1 MKHFLYRHCTP
12 GLYYHYLVLINQA
25 ITSQMGTKKK
35 EEENLVCGHEMW
47 TGDFAHY
54 VERREFMQKYVKGAW
69 IHINSPNIHKH
80 THSFVI
86 VMEHISL
93 S

>member
-35 EEENLVCGHEMW
+35 KKKILFVVMKC
-47 TGDFAHY
+47 
-54 VERREFMQKYVKGAW
+54 ERE
-69 IHINSPNIHKH
+69 ILHI
-80 THSFVI
+80 
-86 VMEHISL
+86 M
-93 S
+93 